1 MRTLLERLKPEYLEL
16 LDLDT
21 EKYPNLVYGIK
32 KELRSN
38 NSLHTITFL
47 TAHQLSVCC
56 KVTFGIVE
64 INNLFLKE

>member
-16 LDLDT
+16 LELDA

-32 KELRSN
+32 KELLNN
-38 NSLHTITFL
+38 NSLLTITFL
-47 TAHQLSVCC
+47 TAHQLSLCC
-56 KVTFGIVE
+56 KVTFGIGE